1 MPRFASRTAFSDHY
15 GIGADGVHAGARLFA
30 PAVLTGKVPITLP
43 NGRPI
48 AARLSARS
56 RGVPPTAL
64 VLLSIVSVQIGAAIA
79 KGLFDSLGPGGTV
92 FLRISFAALVL
103 FALVRPTLG
112 GHDRAAYLV
121 AGLFGLTLAGMNLSL
136 YLAID
141 RIPLGVAVT
150 LEFVGPLGVAV
161 AGSRRSLDLL
171 WVVLAATGILLLAPL
186 GVLGGMDLDP
196 VGVTFA
202 LLAGCLWASYILLSA
217 RTGSAFPG
225 GTGLVIA
232 LCVGT
237 LVLAPVGIAGAGQAL
252 LDPKLLLAG
261 FGVAML
267 SSAIPFSLELEALRK
282 IPARVF
288 GVLMSLEPA
297 VAALAGLVVLGE
309 RLETRAVAAVFFVTV
324 AAAGSSLFARRDEG

>member
-1 MPRFASRTAFSDHY
+1 MS
-15 GIGADGVHAGARLFA
+15 
-30 PAVLTGKVPITLP
+30 
-43 NGRPI
+43 NGRSL
-48 AARLSARS
+48 ASRLSARS

-64 VLLSIVSVQIGAAIA
+64 VMLSIFSVQLGAAVA
-79 KGLFDSLGPGGTV
+79 KTLFDSLGPGGTV
-92 FLRISFAALVL
+92 FLRIAFAALVL
-103 FALVRPTLG
+103 LLLVRPKLG
-112 GHDRAAYLV
+112 GHDRAGYLI
-121 AGLFGLTLAGMNLSL
+121 AGLFGLALAGMNFSI

-161 AGSRRSLDLL
+161 AGSRRVLDLL
-171 WVVLAATGILLLAPL
+171 WVVLATSGILLLAPL
-186 GVLGGMDLDP
+186 GLFGGMDLDP
-196 VGVTFA
+196 VGVAFA
-202 LLAGCLWASYILLSA
+202 LFAGCLWASYILLSA

-237 LVLAPVGIAGAGQAL
+237 FVLFPFGIAGAVHAL
-252 LDPKLLLAG
+252 LDPRLLLAA

-297 VAALAGLVVLGE
+297 VAALAALIVLGE
-309 RLETRAVAAVFFVTV
+309 RLEMRAVAAVLLVTV
-324 AAAGSSLFARRDEG
+324 AAAGASLYGRRDEA

>member
-1 MPRFASRTAFSDHY
+1 MF
-15 GIGADGVHAGARLFA
+15 
-30 PAVLTGKVPITLP
+30 
-43 NGRPI
+43 
-48 AARLSARS
+48 
-56 RGVPPTAL
+56 
-64 VLLSIVSVQIGAAIA
+64 SIVSVQLGAAIA
-79 KGLFDSLGPGGTV
+79 KSLFDSLGPGGTV
-92 FLRISFAALVL
+92 FVRIAFATLVL
-103 FALVRPTLG
+103 LVLVHPKPG
-112 GHDRAAYLV
+112 GHDRNAYLV
-121 AGLFGLTLAGMNLSL
+121 AGLFGLTLALMNLSI

-161 AGSRRSLDLL
+161 AGSRRKLDVL
-171 WVVLAATGILLLAPL
+171 WVVLAAVGILLLAPL
-186 GVLGGMDLDP
+186 GAIGGMDLDP
-196 VGVTFA
+196 VGVAFA
-202 LLAGCLWASYILLSA
+202 LLAGCLWAAYILLSA

-237 LVLAPVGIAGAGQAL
+237 VLLAPVGIAGAGSAL

-282 IPARVF
+282 IPARIF

-297 VAALAGLVVLGE
+297 VAALAGLIVLGE
-309 RLETRAVAAVFFVTV
+309 RLGIRAVVAIVFVTV
-324 AAAGSSLFARRDEG
+324 AAAGASLLGRQDGGRR

>member
-1 MPRFASRTAFSDHY
+1 MKVSVTLH
-15 GIGADGVHAGARLFA
+15 DGRS
-30 PAVLTGKVPITLP
+30 IS
-43 NGRPI
+43 
-48 AARLSARS
+48 ARLSDGSRS
-56 RGVPPTAL
+56 VPPTAL
-64 VLLSIVSVQIGAAIA
+64 VMLSIVSAQLGAAIA
-79 KGLFDSLGPGGTV
+79 KTLFDSLGPGGTV
-92 FLRISFAALVL
+92 FLRIAFASLVL
-103 FALVRPTLG
+103 LVLVRPKLG
-112 GHDRAAYLV
+112 GYDRNTYLV
-121 AGLFGLTLAGMNLSL
+121 VGLFGLALAGMNFSI

-161 AGSRRSLDLL
+161 AGSRRVLDLL
-171 WVVLAATGILLLAPL
+171 WVVLAAAGILLLAPL
-186 GVLGGMDLDP
+186 GAFGGMDLDP
-196 VGVTFA
+196 VGVAFA
-202 LLAGCLWASYILLSA
+202 LFAGCLWASYILLSA

-237 LVLAPVGIAGAGQAL
+237 VVLAPFGIAGAGYAL

-267 SSAIPFSLELEALRK
+267 SSAIPFSLDLEALRR

-309 RLETRAVAAVFFVTV
+309 RLEVRAVAAIVLVTV
-324 AAAGSSLFARRDEG
+324 AAAGASLFGRQAES

>member
-1 MPRFASRTAFSDHY
+1 MNFS
-15 GIGADGVHAGARLFA
+15 I
-30 PAVLTGKVPITLP
+30 
-43 NGRPI
+43 
-48 AARLSARS
+48 
-56 RGVPPTAL
+56 
-64 VLLSIVSVQIGAAIA
+64 
-79 KGLFDSLGPGGTV
+79 
-92 FLRISFAALVL
+92 
-103 FALVRPTLG
+103 
-112 GHDRAAYLV
+112 
-121 AGLFGLTLAGMNLSL
+121 

-161 AGSRRSLDLL
+161 AGSRRILDML
-171 WVVLAATGILLLAPL
+171 WVVLAAAGILLLAPL
-186 GVLGGMDLDP
+186 GAFGGMDLDP
-196 VGVTFA
+196 VGVAFA

-217 RTGSAFPG
+217 RTGSTFPG

-237 LVLAPVGIAGAGQAL
+237 VVLAPFGIAGAGYSL
-252 LDPKLLLAG
+252 LDSKLLLAG

-282 IPARVF
+282 IPARIF

-309 RLETRAVAAVFFVTV
+309 RLEMRAVVAIFFVTV
-324 AAAGSSLFARRDEG
+324 AAAGASLFGEQVEG

>member
-1 MPRFASRTAFSDHY
+1 MLDYPRPISFR
-15 GIGADGVHAGARLFA
+15 
-30 PAVLTGKVPITLP
+30 KVPVTLP
-43 NGRPI
+43 YGRSI
-48 AARLSARS
+48 AARLSDGSRS
-56 RGVPPTAL
+56 VPPTAL
-64 VLLSIVSVQIGAAIA
+64 VMLSIVSVQLGAAIA
-79 KGLFDSLGPGGTV
+79 KSLFDSLGPGGTV
-92 FLRISFAALVL
+92 FLRIAFASLVL
-103 FALVRPTLG
+103 LLLVRPKLR
-112 GHDRAAYLV
+112 GHDRNAYLV
-121 AGLFGLTLAGMNLSL
+121 AGLFGLALALMNFSI

-161 AGSRRSLDLL
+161 AGSRRMLDVL
-171 WVVLAATGILLLAPL
+171 WVALAAAGILLLAPL
-186 GVLGGMDLDP
+186 GAFGGMDLDP
-196 VGVTFA
+196 VGVAFA

-237 LVLAPVGIAGAGQAL
+237 IVLAPVGIAGAGSAL
-252 LDPKLLLAG
+252 LDPKLLVAG

-267 SSAIPFSLELEALRK
+267 SSAIPFSLEMEALRK
-282 IPARVF
+282 IPTRIF

-309 RLETRAVAAVFFVTV
+309 RLGLRAVVAVVFVTV
-324 AAAGSSLFARRDEG
+324 AAAGASLFGRQAEG

>member
-1 MPRFASRTAFSDHY
+1 M
-15 GIGADGVHAGARLFA
+15 
-30 PAVLTGKVPITLP
+30 
-43 NGRPI
+43 
-48 AARLSARS
+48 
-56 RGVPPTAL
+56 
-64 VLLSIVSVQIGAAIA
+64 LSIVSAQLGAAIA
-79 KGLFDSLGPGGTV
+79 KTLFDALGPGGTV
-92 FLRISFAALVL
+92 FLRIAFASLVL
-103 FALVRPTLG
+103 LVLVRPKLG
-112 GHDRAAYLV
+112 GHDRNAYLV
-121 AGLFGLTLAGMNLSL
+121 AGIFGLALAGMNFSL
-136 YLAID
+136 YLAFD

-161 AGSRRSLDLL
+161 MGSRRVLDLL

-186 GVLGGMDLDP
+186 GALGGMNLDP
-196 VGVTFA
+196 VGVAFA

-217 RTGSAFPG
+217 RTGIAFPG

-237 LVLAPVGIAGAGQAL
+237 VAIAPFGIAGAGYDL

-267 SSAIPFSLELEALRK
+267 SSAIPFYVDLEALRK
-282 IPARVF
+282 IPARIF

-309 RLETRAVAAVFFVTV
+309 RLELRAVAAIVFVTI
-324 AAAGSSLFARRDEG
+324 AAAGASLFGRQAGGRR

>member
-1 MPRFASRTAFSDHY
+1 MF
-15 GIGADGVHAGARLFA
+15 
-30 PAVLTGKVPITLP
+30 
-43 NGRPI
+43 
-48 AARLSARS
+48 
-56 RGVPPTAL
+56 
-64 VLLSIVSVQIGAAIA
+64 SIVSVQLGAAIA
-79 KGLFDSLGPGGTV
+79 KTLFDSLGPGGTV
-92 FLRISFAALVL
+92 FVRITFAALVL
-103 FALVRPTLG
+103 VLLVRPKLRG
-112 GHDRAAYLV
+112 YDRAGYLV
-121 AGLFGLTLAGMNLSL
+121 AGLFGIALAAMNLSI

-161 AGSRRSLDLL
+161 AGSRRVLDLL
-171 WVVLAATGILLLAPL
+171 WVVLAAAGILLLAPL
-186 GVLGGMDLDP
+186 GLFGGMDLDP
-196 VGVTFA
+196 VGVAFA
-202 LLAGCLWASYILLSA
+202 LLAGCFWASYIILSA

-237 LVLAPVGIAGAGQAL
+237 VILCPFGIVDAGYAL

-309 RLETRAVAAVFFVTV
+309 RLGMRAVAAVVFVTV
-324 AAAGSSLFARRDEG
+324 AAAGASLFARRDESS